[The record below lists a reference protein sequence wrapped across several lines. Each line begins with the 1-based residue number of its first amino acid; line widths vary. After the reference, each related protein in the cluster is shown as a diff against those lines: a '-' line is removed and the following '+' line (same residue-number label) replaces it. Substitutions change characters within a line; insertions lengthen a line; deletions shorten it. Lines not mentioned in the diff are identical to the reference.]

1 MSGFNPDFWET
12 VVSEAHWEG
21 LSTED
26 GLWPPR
32 DAPSESRA
40 APRPGKLWPAVQA
53 LIEEVLT
60 ERQREV
66 LSLYFLA
73 DMNQREIAA
82 RLGISQQAVSE
93 HLYGKRRNGRS
104 VGGAIQKL
112 RRACKKR
119 GLEWA

>member
-12 VVSEAHWEG
+12 VVSEAHWER

-26 GLWPPR
+26 GLWPTGEDLPAGEAGR
-32 DAPSESRA
+32 RA
-40 APRPGKLWPAVQA
+40 HELWPAIKA
-53 LIEEVLT
+53 LIDEVLT

-66 LSLYFLA
+66 LGLYFLA
-73 DMNQREIAA
+73 DLNQREIAQ

-93 HLYGKRRNGRS
+93 HLYGRRRHGRA
-104 VGGAIQKL
+104 VGGAIAKL
-112 RRACKKR
+112 RRACRKR

>member
-12 VVSEAHWEG
+12 VVSEAHWES
-21 LSTED
+21 LSTD
-26 GLWPPR
+26 DALWPASEVPR
-32 DAPSESRA
+32 RSGAARRA
-40 APRPGKLWPAVQA
+40 GRLWPAVQA
-53 LIEEVLT
+53 LIDEVLT

-66 LSLYFLA
+66 LRLYYLA
-73 DMNQREIAA
+73 DLNQREISE
-82 RLGISQQAVSE
+82 RLGITQQAVSE

-119 GLEWA
+119 GLEWG